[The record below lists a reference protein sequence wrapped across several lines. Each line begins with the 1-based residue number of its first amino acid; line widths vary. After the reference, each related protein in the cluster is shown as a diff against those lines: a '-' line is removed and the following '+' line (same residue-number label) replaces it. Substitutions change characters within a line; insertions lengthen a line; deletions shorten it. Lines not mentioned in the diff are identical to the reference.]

1 MYCAQTQFKYQ
12 NLDKGF
18 CSIKHKSSH
27 INICTYMYIHVN
39 IQLNKENDT
48 LVCVQTIINKNSA
61 YIQIYE
67 SLLVNKK
74 FFNFQ

>member
-1 MYCAQTQFKYQ
+1 
-12 NLDKGF
+12 
-18 CSIKHKSSH
+18 
-27 INICTYMYIHVN
+27 MYIHVN